1 MHIHAHYHSNPD
13 VAGGPSKS
21 TSHYFETP
29 QVDVMAIL
37 KPVSNYRK
45 IQQDTFSKATPKT
58 GEWMLKHEKIAVWQD
73 PTSSLDMMCGSG
85 IPGAGKTVLSSI
97 MINHAEERARE
108 LGSPVCIGFIYLR
121 YSDNAGL
128 TVRHCLEV
136 LVKQSLQQHSNLLR
150 LAEEVY
156 APHVRLEGEP
166 PEGEL
171 LRLLQGFTRAVT
183 STTYFLDALDEAP
196 PAIQIDLVGKLASTG
211 AKLFIT
217 SRPFKALEE
226 RFPNAHHFSIAAQDS
241 DLELHINS
249 QLDRGQELWK
259 VLEQGGASF
268 RADLVASIKEKCGGM
283 FLHASLQLAALQHCA
298 SVRNVR
304 ETLATFPPKIEDV
317 YRQTWTPVCLET
329 HKFDPER
336 IVHIDTIVLLCRGL
350 LVVDKETELV
360 RLVHYTA
367 KEPLERLMLETF
379 PRLHSLMALL
389 CMGRLIHHGF
399 QNWQGSPENLNDAT
413 EVDPLLT
420 YAYHAWSKHALNSL
434 NDPSMV
440 TKVKGFVR
448 GCRSFPLFKY
458 YDYVEDLLGPLHVV
472 GFFHLP
478 ISLAGGPLINALD
491 PNRRTKWKKFTPLH
505 LACRDPS
512 HFSTL
517 QELVS
522 LRLIDVNAVNKRGET
537 PLICAAESGT
547 EDAVKHLLAHP
558 KIRLDLTDQYGLTV
572 FTSAAEKGNETV
584 VKPYSPIHQ
593 ARFIQ
598 LMAGGE
604 QQYLG
609 RASVATWPWSSS
621 SFPIPSPRSVW
632 RITTDHILSLAQDD
646 IQLADKDG
654 RTPLSWASSGGD
666 EETVKILLAC
676 PGTDINQVDNYGRT
690 PLSWASEHSQEG
702 VVKVLLA
709 NPLTNVNLADADGW
723 TPLIR
728 ASWLSH
734 NVDSMKALLAH
745 PQINVN
751 LQNNKG
757 QIALIRAISWY
768 KLETVKV
775 LLAHPD
781 IKVNLP
787 DREGRTPLIWATM
800 KEWRSAGTEEITQ
813 VLLAHP
819 QTDVNL
825 ANNQGRT
832 ALSWASQLGREVI
845 VKHLLEHP
853 QIGASHRPD
862 NQGRT
867 PLGWA
872 SKEGHNK
879 IAELLLAHSPI
890 QPQSEPEPEPE
901 PELDRG
907 LGSMLDSAVQKV
919 HRLWR

>member
-1 MHIHAHYHSNPD
+1 MHMHTHYHSNPD
-13 VAGGPSKS
+13 FAGEPSKS
-21 TSHYFETP
+21 TSHHFETP
-29 QVDVMAIL
+29 KVDVMAIL
-37 KPVSNYRK
+37 KPISNYRK
-45 IQQDTFSKATPKT
+45 VQQDTLSKATPKT

-73 PTSSLDMMCGSG
+73 PTSGLDMMCGSG

-136 LVKQSLQQHSNLLR
+136 LVKQSLQQHPNLLR

-211 AKLFIT
+211 AKLFIA

-268 RADLVASIKEKCGGM
+268 RTDLVASIKEKCGGM

-317 YRQTWTPVCLET
+317 YRQTWTRIVGQASSNGLFVQNCLIWVLNAPKSMTVEELQHAAAVCLET

-491 PNRRTKWKKFTPLH
+491 PNRRTK
-505 LACRDPS
+505 
-512 HFSTL
+512 
-517 QELVS
+517 
-522 LRLIDVNAVNKRGET
+522 
-537 PLICAAESGT
+537 
-547 EDAVKHLLAHP
+547 
-558 KIRLDLTDQYGLTV
+558 
-572 FTSAAEKGNETV
+572 
-584 VKPYSPIHQ
+584 
-593 ARFIQ
+593 
-598 LMAGGE
+598 
-604 QQYLG
+604 
-609 RASVATWPWSSS
+609 
-621 SFPIPSPRSVW
+621 
-632 RITTDHILSLAQDD
+632 
-646 IQLADKDG
+646 
-654 RTPLSWASSGGD
+654 
-666 EETVKILLAC
+666 
-676 PGTDINQVDNYGRT
+676 
-690 PLSWASEHSQEG
+690 
-702 VVKVLLA
+702 
-709 NPLTNVNLADADGW
+709 
-723 TPLIR
+723 
-728 ASWLSH
+728 
-734 NVDSMKALLAH
+734 
-745 PQINVN
+745 
-751 LQNNKG
+751 
-757 QIALIRAISWY
+757 
-768 KLETVKV
+768 
-775 LLAHPD
+775 
-781 IKVNLP
+781 IK
-787 DREGRTPLIWATM
+787 
-800 KEWRSAGTEEITQ
+800 
-813 VLLAHP
+813 
-819 QTDVNL
+819 
-825 ANNQGRT
+825 
-832 ALSWASQLGREVI
+832 
-845 VKHLLEHP
+845 
-853 QIGASHRPD
+853 
-862 NQGRT
+862 
-867 PLGWA
+867 
-872 SKEGHNK
+872 
-879 IAELLLAHSPI
+879 
-890 QPQSEPEPEPE
+890 
-901 PELDRG
+901 
-907 LGSMLDSAVQKV
+907 
-919 HRLWR
+919 